1 MGNVV
6 RVCLLLGLFAAPA
19 MLFAIPFEE
28 VEITVRD
35 GAKLAAD
42 VYPAVRGD
50 VKKPTILV
58 QTPYNRRF
66 YRAILSLQRYNRV
79 TALPLDTTSFHYVI
93 VDWRG
98 FFDSRDAAEAGYD
111 RGLDGVDII
120 DWIRQQ
126 EWSDGQV
133 GLWGAS
139 ALGGVQHATAKHQ
152 PEGLVCIVPMV
163 TDIKSSYEKYYYGG
177 ALREA
182 QVDALQALGFLT
194 TGIIKSTPTKSF
206 LWRSIETSTDVTE
219 QINVPALV
227 ISGWYDLYPE
237 HNLAYFTELQRRSGE
252 AVRSEHRLVFGP
264 WTHSGLADTV
274 VGEIAYPGA
283 AGTMISQSLAFL
295 RHHLLGVENGWDETA
310 AVRYF
315 RLGAENWE
323 TAASWPDAWSNAA
336 MSPFY
341 LRSDGTLDRTGAAE
355 AEQAG
360 SFATDPR
367 DPSPTHGG
375 SLFIPLD
382 LSTITGAV
390 DQRAVVESR
399 SDHLTYTTAP
409 MTSNLA
415 ITGPIELALY
425 VSTDRTDADVNVRL
439 TEVYPDGRS
448 ILLAQGVRRLRFRNG
463 LAPTDTS
470 LVEPGTIE
478 PVTVELQDIALTLR
492 PGHALRIIVTGTN
505 WPHFAINPHTGGP
518 LYEAGDSLTA
528 TTRIH
533 TGGDYPSRI
542 ILPITDES
550 TSVESGAP
558 SLPEWLDLTGWF
570 DGRSAG

>member
-182 QVDALQALGFLT
+182 QVDALQALDPDAPATDDDL
-194 TGIIKSTPTKSF
+194 
-206 LWRSIETSTDVTE
+206 IEGNDGNDV
-219 QINVPALV
+219 IY
-227 ISGWYDLYPE
+227 GDD
-237 HNLAYFTELQRRSGE
+237 
-252 AVRSEHRLVFGP
+252 
-264 WTHSGLADTV
+264 AD
-274 VGEIAYPGA
+274 GAPGA
-283 AGTMISQSLAFL
+283 AGRESFDWQDLNNDDVDGTVVWYDITKVGGASTHQ
-295 RHHLLGVENGWDETA
+295 ETTA
-310 AVRYF
+310 ADLEKLIR
-315 RLGAENWE
+315 
-323 TAASWPDAWSNAA
+323 
-336 MSPFY
+336 
-341 LRSDGTLDRTGAAE
+341 E
-355 AEQAG
+355 AG
-360 SFATDPR
+360 
-367 DPSPTHGG
+367 
-375 SLFIPLD
+375 
-382 LSTITGAV
+382 
-390 DQRAVVESR
+390 
-399 SDHLTYTTAP
+399 YT
-409 MTSNLA
+409 
-415 ITGPIELALY
+415 PIERDTLY
-425 VSTDRTDADVNVRL
+425 RKVLR
-439 TEVYPDGRS
+439 DGAKWRVDE
-448 ILLAQGVRRLRFRNG
+448 AMQ
-463 LAPTDTS
+463 
-470 LVEPGTIE
+470 
-478 PVTVELQDIALTLR
+478 TV
-492 PGHALRIIVTGTN
+492 
-505 WPHFAINPHTGGP
+505 
-518 LYEAGDSLTA
+518 
-528 TTRIH
+528 
-533 TGGDYPSRI
+533 
-542 ILPITDES
+542 
-550 TSVESGAP
+550 
-558 SLPEWLDLTGWF
+558 
-570 DGRSAG
+570 